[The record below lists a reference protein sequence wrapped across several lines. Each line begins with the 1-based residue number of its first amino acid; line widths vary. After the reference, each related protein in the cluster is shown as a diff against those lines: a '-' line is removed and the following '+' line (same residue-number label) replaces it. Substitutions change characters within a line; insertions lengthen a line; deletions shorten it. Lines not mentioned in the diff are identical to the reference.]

1 MKFTRKLACVWLLV
15 MVTACQNI
23 PTAVPIAT
31 ATITPG
37 GPTLTPSPTITPTPL
52 PTLPP
57 VVRIDSGDQA
67 LFYGDFDTA
76 RAQYQTA
83 YNDSSDPAL
92 KAAALWGL
100 GRTELADRNYQAALD
115 YFNQLVTTYADSTYS
130 LRAPFL
136 MGQAYSGLEQ
146 HTQAADAYGNYMKN
160 IPGVLDAY
168 VQEYR
173 GDELAA
179 AKDFAGALDSYQ
191 TALTAP
197 RLDDGEDLQVKIA
210 ETRADFGDYAGALV
224 LYDQIISTTTNDY
237 VKALMEYKAG
247 NAYVALG
254 QTDQAYERYK
264 NAVTNYPL
272 SYYAYLSLLELVDA
286 GVDVDELQRGLVD
299 YYAEQYDVALAA
311 FDRYLAANP
320 ENDGTAHYFRA
331 QTLRA
336 LQRSQEAIDEYDV
349 FIQNY
354 PQHANW
360 VDAWQDKAF
369 LQWSALDDYAAASKT
384 LLDFVDQSHD
394 SPFSPMILMDAA
406 RIMERDDRLEDA
418 AKTWERV
425 ADEYPGVEQVS
436 DALFLAGISRYRL
449 KDYSGA
455 LTVFQRQLLLATE
468 PEDRARAYLWIGKAQ
483 NALGDK
489 TSAQDSWQ
497 QGQSNDP
504 AGYYGLRA
512 RDLLLDR
519 APFEAPSNINLDPD
533 MEKERK
539 EAETWLR
546 VSFNLPPETD
556 LSGPGPLAQDPR
568 FVRGTELWELGMYD
582 QARLE
587 FESLR
592 ESVELSPTDNF
603 RLANHLA
610 QIGLY
615 RSAVFAARQVLT
627 LAGQESQ
634 QASLSAPAYFNHLRY
649 GLYYHDLI
657 INEAQKYGLD
667 PLFMFSVIRQESLFE
682 GFVSSSAGAHGLMQI
697 IPATGQQ
704 IASELNWPP
713 VYSDLDLF
721 RPLVSVTFGSYYL
734 HETRDMLNG
743 DTYGGLAAYNAGPG
757 NSLIWQKLAGGDPDL
772 FLEIIRFEET
782 RNYIRYI
789 YEIYSTYRSL
799 YSPQG

>member
-1 MKFTRKLACVWLLV
+1 MRWCLRPARTFPPPSQLQRQPSHL
-15 MVTACQNI
+15 
-23 PTAVPIAT
+23 AVP
-31 ATITPG
+31 
-37 GPTLTPSPTITPTPL
+37 PSL
-52 PTLPP
+52 PVQPSHPP
-57 VVRIDSGDQA
+57 RFPPFRRSCGSNSGDQA

-76 RAQYQTA
+76 RTQYQTA
-83 YNDSSDPAL
+83 YNDSTDPAL

-100 GRTELADRNYQAALD
+100 GRTELADGNYQTALD
-115 YFNQLVTTYADSTYS
+115 YFNTLTADYADSTYS
-130 LRAPFL
+130 MRAPFL
-136 MGQAYSGLEQ
+136 MGQAYAGLGQ
-146 HTQAADAYGNYMKN
+146 HTQAADAFNTYVER

-168 VQEYR
+168 VQEYS

-179 AKDFAGALDSYQ
+179 AKDYPGALEAYQ

-197 RLDDGEDLQVKIA
+197 RLDDGANLQIKIA
-210 ETRADFGDYAGALV
+210 QTRADFGDYAGALV

-237 VKALMEYKAG
+237 VKAQMEYLAG

-254 QTDQAYERYK
+254 QTDLAYERYQ

-272 SYYAYLSLLELVDA
+272 SYYSYLSLLALVDA
-286 GVDVDELQRGLVD
+286 GVEVDELQRGLVD
-299 YYAEQYDVALAA
+299 YYSEQYDVALAA
-311 FDRYLAANP
+311 FDRYIAATP
-320 ENDGTAHYFRA
+320 EDDGTAHYFRA

-336 LQRSQEAIDEYDV
+336 LQRNQEAIDEYDL

-354 PQHANW
+354 PAHSNW

-369 LQWSALDDYAAASKT
+369 LQWSALDDYAGASKT
-384 LLDFVDQSHD
+384 LLDFVEL
-394 SPFSPMILMDAA
+394 SPNSAYAPILLMDAA
-406 RIMERDDRLEDA
+406 RVMERDDRLEEA
-418 AKTWERV
+418 ARTWERV
-425 ADEYPGVEQVS
+425 ADEYPTVEQVT
-436 DALFLAGISRYRL
+436 DALYLAGISRYRQQ
-449 KDYSGA
+449 DYAAA
-455 LTVFQRQLLLATE
+455 LTTFQRQLLLATE
-468 PEDRARAYLWIGKAQ
+468 PEDLARAYLWIGKTQ
-483 NALGDK
+483 NALGDE

-497 QGQSNDP
+497 QGQSTDP

-512 RDLLLDR
+512 RDLLMDR
-519 APFEAPSNINLDPD
+519 APFETPSNINLNPD

-556 LSGPGPLAQDPR
+556 LSGPGTLAQDPR

-582 QARLE
+582 EARLE

-610 QIGLY
+610 GIGLY
-615 RSAVFAARQVLT
+615 RTAVFAARQVLT
-627 LAGQESQ
+627 LAGQEDQ

-682 GFVSSSAGAHGLMQI
+682 GFVKSSAGAHGLMQV
-697 IPATGQQ
+697 IPSTGQQ
-704 IASELNWPP
+704 IANELNWPP
-713 VYSDLDLF
+713 EYGEADLY
-721 RPLVSVTFGSYYL
+721 RPIVSVAFGSYYL
-734 HETRDMLNG
+734 HRTRDMLNG

-757 NSLIWQKLAGGDPDL
+757 NALVWQRLAGGDPDL
-772 FLEIIRFEET
+772 FLEIVRFEET